1 MNTDYTKRFAK
12 LSTPLIADACDRL
25 TATFRVAETGIH
37 PVEPGTKLCGHVLPT
52 RHFGSIDLF
61 MEAMTTA
68 KPGDVLVIDNEMRM
82 DEGCIGDLT
91 ALEAK
96 AWGISGIIVRGCCR
110 DSEEIRKIGYPVFTY
125 GTHSAGP
132 RRVVKRSS
140 DALGSASFGD
150 FRVTQADF
158 VFADDD
164 GVLFVHAAQVD
175 EVLTTAEAIYEVERK
190 QAEMIASGKRLY
202 DQFDFGTYL
211 KKRQA
216 NPDYTFRQHL
226 RQLGGAIEE

>member
-1 MNTDYTKRFAK
+1 MNTQYIDRFAK
-12 LSTPLIADACDRL
+12 LSTPLVADACDRL
-25 TATFRVAETGIH
+25 TVTFRVAETGIR
-37 PVEPGTKLCGHVLPT
+37 PIQPGTKLCGRVLPV
-52 RHFGSIDLF
+52 RHFGSIDIL

-68 KPGDVLVIDNEMRM
+68 KADDVLVIDNEMRM
-82 DEGCIGDLT
+82 DEGCIGDLI
-91 ALEAK
+91 ALEARE
-96 AWGISGIIVRGCCR
+96 WGIAGMIVRGCCR
-110 DSEEIRKIGYPVFTY
+110 DSEAIREIGYPVFSY
-125 GTHSAGP
+125 GTLPAGP
-132 RRVVKRSS
+132 RRVVKRSH
-140 DALGSASFGD
+140 DALTSASFGD
-150 FRVTQADF
+150 FRVTHEDF

-164 GVLFVHAAQVD
+164 GVIFVPAAKV
-175 EVLTTAEAIYEVERK
+175 EEILSTAETIYEVERK

>member
-12 LSTPLIADACDRL
+12 LSTPLVADACDKL
-25 TATFRVAETGIH
+25 NVTFRVAETGIR
-37 PVEPGTKLCGHVLPT
+37 PIEPGTKLCGPVLPS
-52 RHFGSIDLF
+52 RHFGSIDIF

-82 DEGCIGDLT
+82 DEGCIGDLV

-96 AWGISGIIVRGCCR
+96 AWGLSGIIVRGCCR
-110 DSEEIRKIGYPVFTY
+110 DSEEIRRIDVPVFSY
-125 GTHSAGP
+125 GTHPAGP
-132 RRVVKRSS
+132 RRVVKRSP
-140 DALGSASFGD
+140 DALSSASFGD
-150 FRVTQADF
+150 FRVTQNDF

-164 GVLFVHAAQVD
+164 GVLFLHVAEVD
-175 EVLTTAEAIYEVERK
+175 KVLEEAGTIYEVERK
-190 QAEMIASGKRLY
+190 QAEMIGSGKRLY

-226 RQLGGAIEE
+226 RRLGGAIEQ